1 MQNKMNQIS
10 KEIEGICFLFDERYL
25 LKYEE
30 LLF

>member
-30 LLF
+30 LFF